1 MGTLSDTQTP
11 GRKRVA
17 SGDVAEKTVERKQKR
32 MIKNR
37 ESAARSRAR
46 RQVGFS
52 FEVFLCMKQVDS

>member
-1 MGTLSDTQTP
+1 
-11 GRKRVA
+11 
-17 SGDVAEKTVERKQKR
+17 